1 MAFGKGIVSA
11 LRNAF
16 SYAVHGETKD
26 DRDRK
31 AGVAQTL
38 IEFSQPVTGQ
48 ANEDDLRA
56 AFMGTQTK
64 ALEALLGQKIAV
76 GFDTRL
82 AAQTLGPR
90 DNAIEG
96 IFYPAA
102 QSGAEGGLVSL
113 RNDGD
118 KQELAKQNAALLER
132 LVRLL
137 KDVKPAVN
145 VYAYT
150 TTSVAIGGEG
160 MAAVTQFT
168 EWASEGNDKAPAAL
182 KNPALK
188 APPVKAAGAPKPN

>member
-31 AGVAQTL
+31 AGDAQTL

-48 ANEDDLRA
+48 ANEADLRA
-56 AFMGTQTK
+56 AFMNTNTK
-64 ALEALLGQKIAV
+64 ALDTLLGKKIAI
-76 GFDTRL
+76 GFDERL
-82 AAQTLGPR
+82 AAQTLGPK
-90 DNAIEG
+90 DSAIEG

-102 QSGAEGGLVSL
+102 QTGAEGGLVSL

-118 KQELAKQNAALLER
+118 KRDKAHENAAILEK

-137 KDVKPAVN
+137 KEVKPAVN
-145 VYAYT
+145 VYAYNI
-150 TTSVAIGGEG
+150 TSVAIGGEG
-160 MAAVTQFT
+160 MAAVVNTT
-168 EWASEGNDKAPAAL
+168 EWASEGNDKAPAAI

-188 APPVKAAGAPKPN
+188 TPPAKAPKPN